1 MTIALALD
9 IGATNARVAVVEMSE
24 GSIDDRAAVPM
35 AGSTPRAVLA
45 QCRELAEDLLDGR
58 RPSGVGVSVCELVSP
73 DGSITSHATLDWTS
87 HDLVAAFGDLADVAI
102 VSDVVAAGLAEYR
115 FGATRG
121 LSSFLHVNIG
131 SGLSSSLFLEGE
143 PWRGE
148 HGAAVLLG
156 EEPLGAERLG
166 SGKGLAARAGLL
178 DGASVLEAA
187 ERGDP
192 RCAEIC
198 DSGAAAVGNALGFAI
213 NLLDPAAVVLSGG
226 VVHGSRR
233 FREGLIASVR
243 ATTRNDQGRATP
255 ILLSVLG
262 DDPALIGAALN
273 TLREVRT

>member
-9 IGATNARVAVVEMSE
+9 IGATNARVAVVDPSA
-24 GSIDDRAAVPM
+24 GSIEVRAALPM
-35 AGSTPRAVLA
+35 AGSTPRAVLP
-45 QCRELAEDLLDGR
+45 QCRELAEELLDGR

-73 DGSITSHATLDWTS
+73 DGNIISHATVNWTR
-87 HDLVAAFGDLADVAI
+87 HDLVTGFSDLADVAI
-102 VSDVVAAGLAEYR
+102 VSDVVAAGLAEYY
-115 FGATRG
+115 FGAARG
-121 LSSFLHVNIG
+121 LTSFLYVNIG
-131 SGLSSSLFLEGE
+131 SGLSSSLFLDGE

-156 EEPLGAERLG
+156 EEPFGAERLG
-166 SGKGLAARAGLL
+166 SGKGLAARAELL

-187 ERGDP
+187 ERGDT

-198 DSGAAAVGNALGFAI
+198 DSGAAAAGRALGFAI

-233 FREGLIASVR
+233 YRERLIASVR
-243 ATTRNDQGRATP
+243 ATTRNDQDRATQ
-255 ILLSVLG
+255 ILLSSLG

-273 TLREVRT
+273 VCREVRA